1 MPPAPPGM
9 PPAPPGMD
17 AGPPAPPGMPPAPP
31 GMDAAPPAPPGM
43 PPAPPGMDAAPPA
56 PPEMPP
62 APPGMDSAPPAPPE
76 MPPAPPGM
84 DLAPPAPPEMP
95 PAPPGMDLAPPAPP
109 EMPPA
114 PPGMDLAPPAPPEMP
129 PAPPGM
135 DLAPPA
141 PPEMPPA
148 PPGMDA
154 GPPAPPEMPPAPPGM
169 DAGPPAPPEMPPAPP
184 GMDAGPPAPPEMPPA
199 PPGMDLAPPAPPEV
213 PPAPPGMDLA
223 PPAPPEMPPA
233 PPGMDLAPPA
243 PPEVE
248 SMTPNLDLLSPPSS
262 EESGDEE
269 MPSETSDSEM
279 VIDPLAPITP
289 VNEEDDFISAGAKI
303 RQSRDVDEVAGD
315 KLEGTLHEM
324 ETTILHADGSIIKQD
339 VKGSITVKNPSESDR
354 IFDIDVLLNNT
365 ENTDIGGDHIAVAEL
380 DSSKEFTTKYKVK
393 GTQML
398 VLRERIDTNP
408 DRDQERSHSISLG
421 GEGNRIS
428 LEIEVENTSRVSLK
442 DVMVT
447 REFPDVLSVISAG
460 NFDLESNVLS
470 WDVGHLASGMK
481 EVLSLECLI
490 LVDDI
495 SPVNAGVAKATYKAD
510 ATLSNL
516 EFRELDAFCRGF
528 AYMNVVED
536 ERPDNWQCK
545 TIFENRSSFAV
556 DLTKLQVKMKGSD
569 ELLFDIS
576 DVPEDVLPD
585 SRWESETKIVE
596 ANEKPDF
603 TYDLGY
609 TVLPRV
615 TESTEGSIALE
626 SSVLEVLDAELKKK
640 YSKTVLPSYR
650 QQNLNAEITITN
662 TGSSTINLMRL
673 TDDIPGLF
681 MAPSLENVVVKSSG
695 NDLPDD
701 QVKIEVSEGVS
712 IEKERRSPDGPGFTM
727 TMTIGTRGPI
737 GLGPGKSLTVTYPL
751 TAPDPSPGNEL
762 VAGPSR
768 CEFSA
773 ERFGPICMADLE
785 EIPLVKVRH
794 NRRNFSAGKSV
805 MPIGGKGR
813 YEVLIIFENNGDT
826 PLQDV
831 ILNDIIPNNFEIKD
845 WSVKGADGKRDDVSM
860 ESTTQGDSTSISWT
874 IPAVA
879 KSERLEVSFEIKGDG
894 EVDAEQLNKFH
905 GATFGDEIQDDETVI
920 DHSESEEEEVSEES
934 ESEVVEESSEADEG
948 GVDVSD
954 FKWRDDVL
962 LKVLDAHEID
972 AALKDEFIQF
982 AIAFDHD
989 NNNYLKKQELEDAAK
1004 AWNEREQS
1012 SDDEDES
1019 SQDHDEGDDSDSGE
1033 ESEQVDDAEETGEE
1047 SSEEQ
1052 GTDETE
1058 SGEAESDSEEQ
1069 DAVSEEAS
1077 ESVAETKSCPICTE
1091 ENPMDALTC
1100 HACGFAF

>member
-1 MPPAPPGM
+1 MSTKSLQNVAKRHQIV
-9 PPAPPGMD
+9 A
-17 AGPPAPPGMPPAPP
+17 
-31 GMDAAPPAPPGM
+31 
-43 PPAPPGMDAAPPA
+43 
-56 PPEMPP
+56 ERR
-62 APPGMDSAPPAPPE
+62 E
-76 MPPAPPGM
+76 T
-84 DLAPPAPPEMP
+84 
-95 PAPPGMDLAPPAPP
+95 
-109 EMPPA
+109 
-114 PPGMDLAPPAPPEMP
+114 
-129 PAPPGM
+129 
-135 DLAPPA
+135 
-141 PPEMPPA
+141 
-148 PPGMDA
+148 
-154 GPPAPPEMPPAPPGM
+154 
-169 DAGPPAPPEMPPAPP
+169 
-184 GMDAGPPAPPEMPPA
+184 
-199 PPGMDLAPPAPPEV
+199 
-213 PPAPPGMDLA
+213 
-223 PPAPPEMPPA
+223 
-233 PPGMDLAPPA
+233 
-243 PPEVE
+243 
-248 SMTPNLDLLSPPSS
+248 TPNLDLLTPQSP
-262 EESGDEE
+262 EESEDLE
-269 MPSETSDSEM
+269 MPSDTSDSDM

-289 VNEEDDFISAGAKI
+289 VDEDDFISAGAKI

-315 KLEGTLHEM
+315 KLEGTLHEV
-324 ETTILHADGSIIKQD
+324 ESTTLHADGSIIKQD
-339 VKGSITVKNPSESDR
+339 VKGSVTVKNPSESDR

-408 DRDQERSHSISLG
+408 DRDQERSQSIALG

-481 EVLSLECLI
+481 EVLALECLI
-490 LVDDI
+490 LVDSI
-495 SPVNAGVAKATYKAD
+495 SPVDAGVAKATYKAD
-510 ATLSNL
+510 ATLSQL

-569 ELLFDIS
+569 DLLFDVS

-626 SSVLEVLDAELKKK
+626 PSVLEVLDAELKKK

-650 QQNLNAEITITN
+650 QQSLTAEITITN

-701 QVKIEVSEGVS
+701 QVKVEISEGVS
-712 IEKERRSPDGPGFTM
+712 IEKERRSPDGPGFSM

-785 EIPLVKVRH
+785 EVPVVKVRH

-845 WSVKGADGKRDDVSM
+845 WSVKGADGNRDDVSM
-860 ESTTQGDSTSISWT
+860 ESTTQGDSTSISWS

-905 GATFGDEIQDDETVI
+905 GATFGDEIQDDEAASNHA
-920 DHSESEEEEVSEES
+920 DSEEEVSAES
-934 ESEVVEESSEADEG
+934 ESEPVDESTEVEES

-962 LKVLDAHEID
+962 LKVLEAHEID

-1004 AWNEREQS
+1004 AWNERDQASE
-1012 SDDEDES
+1012 DEDES
-1019 SQDHDEGDDSDSGE
+1019 SAQEHDDGDDDSESEDDSGDGNE
-1033 ESEQVDDAEETGEE
+1033 EE
-1047 SSEEQ
+1047 SSEE
-1052 GTDETE
+1052 DNTE
-1058 SGEAESDSEEQ
+1058 VPDSEESESEENES
-1069 DAVSEEAS
+1069 DAEEQEEESVSEESS
-1077 ESVAETKSCPICTE
+1077 ESTVETKPCPICTHE
-1091 ENPMDALTC
+1091 SPIEAITC
-1100 HACGFAF
+1100 QACGFAF